1 MVPASVP
8 VNRSDEAFAVFK
20 APHIAEAI
28 AKNLPHVTPGS
39 LMPWSGG
46 DGVAVIGAGH
56 TLPGELATHWRPV
69 VLAVNSALMALA
81 SRGITPEAF
90 VCRESID
97 TSEHIR
103 KASSSWR
110 FKPQAIL
117 DIGVHPNV
125 RAMCAELGLHIHWFV
140 PATTQTHWISEALGV
155 EPLYAG
161 NSNVTAAVAIA
172 ARSGALSIDL
182 YGCSRA
188 FSAEGRAYASGSD
201 WSTVRL
207 LHVEA
212 ATRPDGTIDHYVGH
226 IGGLE
231 GKEAMHAASGQRA
244 PLRVERVVPVT
255 AVDGSRRWALE
266 PLETDRRWLEVF
278 AARHRTQA
286 LMQYNPD
293 VAIAGWGHAPRLE
306 TDVRHGDPVAD
317 IARQANLVQT
327 IGAAVLDG
335 GDVADVPGIM
345 GGSPFVDFAGVG
357 ARVRLMHALEGRP
370 GPSKVAPIV
379 RAWMQAADVV
389 RGWGS

>member
-1 MVPASVP
+1 M
-8 VNRSDEAFAVFK
+8 NRSDEAFAVFK

-28 AKNLPHVTPGS
+28 AKNLPHVSQDS
-39 LMPWSGG
+39 LMRWSGH
-46 DGVAVIGAGH
+46 DAVAVVGAGH
-56 TLPGELATHWRPV
+56 TLPGRFENNGV
-69 VLAVNSALMALA
+69 SIVAVNSALMALA
-81 SRGITPEAF
+81 KRRVTPDAF

-103 KASSSWR
+103 KASKSWR
-110 FKPQAIL
+110 FEPAAIL

-125 RAMCAELGLHIHWFV
+125 RATCAELGLDVSWFV

-161 NSNVTAAVAIA
+161 NSNVTAAVAVAERGCAWEI
-172 ARSGALSIDL
+172 SLH
-182 YGCSRA
+182 GCSRA
-188 FSAEGRAYASGSD
+188 FSADGRAYASGSD

-212 ATRPDGTIDHYVGH
+212 ATRPDGTVDHYVGH

-266 PLETDRRWLEVF
+266 PLETDRRWLETF
-278 AARHRTQA
+278 AARHSLS

-317 IARQANLVQT
+317 IARQAELVQS
-327 IGAAVLDG
+327 IGATVLEG

-379 RAWMQAADVV
+379 RAWMQAAETTGEWLP
-389 RGWGS
+389 R